1 MRRSRIAIIVALA
14 SGAILA
20 IALGLALW
28 AKSEYFDRF
37 LERMLADRLKP
48 LHVRVEFRDA
58 NISLRRR
65 TVEVT
70 DLRLFPDSHADPL
83 LRVPHLSV
91 RVSIEDL
98 FARAFSIADLR
109 LDRPQI
115 LITVDASGHP
125 NFADINWSAL
135 RRPKEPKP
143 YTLRVE
149 RVMITEGRILV
160 NDRKHR
166 FHLEAEGVTLSFAP
180 TPSEP
185 RALGGIERLDLTWDE
200 RMIARA
206 RVEWRA
212 AIFDDHVR
220 LERVRMASDVGEAL
234 LAGTI
239 RGWTDPQYDLV
250 LTAFVHLDR
259 VAANGPSPLA
269 FSGDVALRGR
279 MHGRGRVYQLE
290 ATATA
295 ARATMWGIRMT
306 GASWNVRTPEAAPTR
321 DSSGARLAFQM
332 TAEAL
337 VAAFFRARGIAVLG
351 TLPASTALVFEGAIG
366 GRAALLGPLP
376 LEGIRARLRVEPE
389 QAFIEDLDLHA
400 LWGRVRGYAR
410 VRFAGGSREENHH
423 EPLSEAHLRFE
434 DVDVRDVAMR
444 FLHRPLPLEGLAQ
457 GSLTARWPGL
467 AITRASGVLALKVA
481 PRSVPMAEALPVR
494 GALDATVSPRGLSMT
509 ASSLII
515 GRSKA
520 MLSGRVSWRG
530 DLDLVFDVR
539 SDDMSEQQRLLEAY
553 GYRLRALTHDLIPQL
568 AGTADY
574 RLHLIRRDGTS
585 VVSGEGELKGLLL
598 AGEPVRSLRARFAYA
613 HGRWEIEDAHV
624 LWETGARAE
633 VRLTALPDQENGL
646 ALRGRLHRVSLDRWS
661 KALGL
666 ELPFSGVLSGEIAL
680 SGLPQTPTGTAR
692 IALEEGEVLLLER
705 PARFRRLAGTF
716 HLAPP
721 RYEVQDARL
730 DLSFG
735 TITLS
740 GFFRTDDGT
749 YALRMRAEDIELAS
763 LLGATMGRTMNVQ
776 GRVALSLSGQ
786 GTLSDPRFSGEMRI
800 SRLSIGGRPAGEI
813 TAELKTSEGRLLIP
827 ITAALFG
834 QTHALLGTLDLTDP
848 APMVRVRARFEDLS
862 LTPYL
867 RLVRRLSEW
876 SGTMSGEV
884 QLQWPIGA
892 RLDPTGSRRREEA
905 AAGVRATL
913 ALSNLRLAF
922 NEYALHARR
931 PFTLHLHGRRLM
943 IESAALVGEN
953 TSLDL
958 SGTVDLSE
966 FLGERL
972 GDGHDLNV
980 NGSVDLRL
988 LRGLYPGLFA
998 AGRATI
1004 RASLRGYFEEPRLS
1018 GLMEIEDLS
1027 LRVLDWP
1034 ISLAHGRGRIRF
1046 TASQA
1051 LIEHLRAQANEGDV
1065 TISGGLLLRRLRADQ
1080 WRILIRSD
1088 AVALAYPPGLRSIVD
1103 GMLTLQGNRQV
1114 QVLSGTLT
1122 VRRSEYTQDVDLA
1135 QLILAQAGERRRP
1148 SLPEVALH
1156 PPISLDIRVTALDTL
1171 MVRNNL
1177 ADVVGSASLHIGGTL
1192 AAPRLSGNLIV
1203 TRGVVRFRNREYQI
1217 TRGRLDFPREEAAQ
1231 SAPRIHLEAESDIAG
1246 YRVIVGFTGTL
1257 DRFQT
1262 TLRSE
1267 PALPPEQILALIATG
1282 EISQRAAL
1290 TTPQTGLGTAANLL
1304 IGELTHRA
1312 EEFTGKIFGINRFQ
1326 IDPLIVGR
1334 GSDPT
1339 ARLTIGRQITRNL
1352 SILYATNLSG
1362 PQEQVI
1368 IVEYRLSDR
1377 FSLVGARDQDGN
1389 FSFDLRI
1396 RKRF

>member
-1 MRRSRIAIIVALA
+1 MRRSRIAVIAALA
-14 SGAILA
+14 FGMALA
-20 IALGLALW
+20 IVLGLALW
-28 AKSEYFDRF
+28 ARSEHFDRF
-37 LERMLADRLKP
+37 LERTLNARLRP
-48 LHVRVEFRDA
+48 LRVRVEFQEA
-58 NISLRRR
+58 NVSLWRG
-65 TVEVT
+65 TVEFT
-70 DLRLFPDSHADPL
+70 DLRLFPGSHADPL
-83 LRVPHLSV
+83 LRILHLSA
-91 RVSIEDL
+91 RFGIEDL
-98 FARAFSIADLR
+98 LARAFSITDLR

-115 LITVDASGHP
+115 LITVDASGRP
-125 NFADINWSAL
+125 NFADIDWSAL
-135 RRPKEPKP
+135 RRPKEPRP

-149 RVMITEGRILV
+149 RVTITDGRILA
-160 NDRKHR
+160 NARKHR
-166 FHLEAEGVTLSFAP
+166 FHLEADGVTFSLAP

-185 RALGGIERLDLTWDE
+185 RALGEIERFDLTWDE
-200 RMIARA
+200 RVIARA
-206 RVEWRA
+206 RLEWRA
-212 AIFDDHVR
+212 AITGDQVR
-220 LERVRMASDVGEAL
+220 LERARVTSDVGEAL

-239 RGWTDPQYDLV
+239 RGWADPQYDLV
-250 LTAFVHLDR
+250 LTALVHLDR
-259 VAANGPSPLA
+259 VVANGPSPFA

-279 MHGRGRVYQLE
+279 VRGRGRVYQLE

-295 ARATMWGIRMT
+295 ARATMWGIRVT
-306 GASWNVRTPEAAPTR
+306 NASWNLRTPEAIPAR
-321 DSSGARLAFQM
+321 DSSGTRFAFRM

-337 VAAFFRARGIAVLG
+337 AAAFFRARGVAVTG
-351 TLPASTALVFEGAIG
+351 TLPAPPDLVFEGMIG
-366 GRAALLGPLP
+366 GRAALLGLLP

-389 QAFIEDLDLHA
+389 HAFIEDLDLRA
-400 LWGRVRGYAR
+400 LGGRVRGYAR
-410 VRFAGGSREENHH
+410 VRFAGGSREENRH

-434 DVDVRDVAMR
+434 DVDVRDMATH
-444 FLHRPLPLEGLAQ
+444 FLHRPLPLEGAAQ

-467 AITRASGVLALKVA
+467 AVTRASGILALRIA

-494 GALDATVSPRGLSMT
+494 GTLDATLSPRGLSVT
-509 ASSLII
+509 ASSLTI
-515 GRSKA
+515 GRSKV
-520 MLSGRVSWRG
+520 MLSGSVSWRG
-530 DLDLVFDVR
+530 DLDLALDVR
-539 SDDMSEQQRLLEAY
+539 SDDLSEHQRLLEAS
-553 GYRLRALTHDLIPQL
+553 GYRLRTLTHDFVSQL
-568 AGTADY
+568 TGTADY
-574 RLHLIRRDGTS
+574 RLRLITRDGTYAI
-585 VVSGEGELKGLLL
+585 SGEGELRGLLV
-598 AGEPVRSLRARFAYA
+598 AGEPARSLRARFAYA
-613 HGRWEIEDAHV
+613 HGQWEIEDAHV

-633 VRLTALPDQENGL
+633 VHLTALPGQENGL
-646 ALRGRLHRVSLDRWS
+646 ALRGRLHRVNLDRWS

-666 ELPFSGVLSGEIAL
+666 ELPFSGMLSGEVAL
-680 SGLPQTPTGTAR
+680 SGLPKAPTGTAQ

-730 DLSFG
+730 DLPFG
-735 TITLS
+735 TIALS
-740 GFFRTDDGT
+740 GFFRTDEGT
-749 YALRMRAEDIELAS
+749 YALRMRAEDIELDS
-763 LLGATMGRTMNVQ
+763 LLRAAMGRTMNVR
-776 GRVALSLSGQ
+776 GRVSLSLSGQ
-786 GTLSDPRFSGEMRI
+786 GTLSDPRLSGEIRI
-800 SRLSIGGRPAGEI
+800 ARLSIGGRPAGEI
-813 TAELKTSEGRLLIP
+813 AAELRTSEGRLLIP

-848 APMVRVRARFEDLS
+848 APTVRVRARFEDLS

-867 RLVRRLSEW
+867 RLIRRLSEW
-876 SGTMSGEV
+876 SGTMSGEL
-884 QLQWPIGA
+884 QLEWPIGA
-892 RLDPTGSRRREEA
+892 RLDPTAPRRREDVA
-905 AAGVRATL
+905 TGVRATL
-913 ALSNLRLAF
+913 AISNLRLAF
-922 NEYALHARR
+922 GEYALHARR
-931 PFTLHLHGRRLM
+931 PFTLRLHGRMLT

-966 FLGERL
+966 SLGERF
-972 GDGHDLNV
+972 GIGHDLNV

-1034 ISLAHGRGRIRF
+1034 IALAHGQGRIRF

-1065 TISGGLLLRRLRADQ
+1065 IISGGLLLRRLRADQ

-1088 AVALAYPPGLRSIVD
+1088 AVVLTYPPGLRSIVD

-1135 QLILAQAGERRRP
+1135 QLILAQAGERPRP
-1148 SLPEVALH
+1148 SLPEISIH
-1156 PPISLDIRVTALDTL
+1156 PPISLDIRVNALDTL
-1171 MVRNNL
+1171 IVRNNL
-1177 ADVVGSASLHIGGTL
+1177 ADAVGSASLHIGGTL

-1217 TRGRLDFPREEAAQ
+1217 TRGRLDFPREEATQ

-1246 YRVIVGFTGTL
+1246 YRVVVGFTGTL

-1282 EISQRAAL
+1282 ELSQRAAL

-1312 EEFTGKIFGINRFQ
+1312 EEFTGKVFGINRFQ

-1339 ARLTIGRQITRNL
+1339 ARLTVGRQINRNL